1 MPTAPHVRDVSSAE
15 FAEAVI
21 QQSHRQPVLVDFWA
35 AWCGPC
41 RALGPILERLAAEFE
56 GGFLLVKVDT
66 DREQSLAAQY
76 QIRSLPTVMLFREG
90 RAVTQ
95 FAGALPEGQIRRL
108 LSEQQVVA
116 TSERI
121 TWADEP
127 AERMV
132 QVRAALAEHP
142 DRPALLLEQAVT
154 ALQCAADAESRA
166 ESRRLLE
173 ALPASVYSDA
183 RAVRA
188 RGQLELTTIA
198 DSTLANSPVH
208 KGVAL
213 LLADRTA
220 DGLETLLEALREDRG
235 EESSARRALVQAL
248 ATVADEELV
257 RATRRRMAA
266 LLF

>member
-1 MPTAPHVRDVSSAE
+1 MTMALHVRDVTSSE

-21 QQSHRQPVLVDFWA
+21 LQSHQQPVLVDFWA

-56 GGFLLVKVDT
+56 GGFLLAKVDT

-95 FAGALPEGQIRRL
+95 FAGALPEGQIRRFL
-108 LSEQQVVA
+108 AEQQVVA
-116 TSERI
+116 ASERI
-121 TWADEP
+121 TWADDP
-127 AERMV
+127 AERLT

-183 RAVRA
+183 RAVLA
-188 RGQLELTTIA
+188 RGQLELTAIA
-198 DSTLANSPVH
+198 DSAPANSPVH
-208 KGVAL
+208 QGVAL

-220 DGLETLLEALREDRG
+220 DGLEALLEALREDRG